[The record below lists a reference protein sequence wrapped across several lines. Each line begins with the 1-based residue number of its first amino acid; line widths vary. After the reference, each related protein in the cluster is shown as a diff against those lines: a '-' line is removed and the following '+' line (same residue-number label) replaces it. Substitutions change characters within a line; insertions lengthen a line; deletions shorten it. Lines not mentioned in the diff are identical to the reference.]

1 MALTVLNYNFLLDRK
16 LWTLPCQPSF
26 KKLLKFFTILTT
38 MLPLPITK
46 LKRYALEKGIQQYNL
61 HQHCKTK
68 IILIESIVFLFHFAR
83 KTKSLLFCFYQCYFL
98 DLPLFAKMLPLVR
111 RLLKR

>member
-16 LWTLPCQPSF
+16 LWTLPTKF
-26 KKLLKFFTILTT
+26 LKLLKFFTILTT
-38 MLPLPITK
+38 MLPITK
-46 LKRYALEKGIQQYNL
+46 FKEYALEKGVLHNTYVYNV
-61 HQHCKTK
+61 HQSCKTK
-68 IILIESIVFLFHFAR
+68 IILIESNIFLFHFA
-83 KTKSLLFCFYQCYFL
+83 KTKSLLFCIYQCYFL